1 VPTQEPLTL
10 DQAAEILARS
20 RKAVEQLVQRDAL
33 RVEREVDPESGR
45 TRRVWTT
52 REWIDEYLA
61 SPRAMSRSPAN
72 LPATTWSAV
81 AQVQAS
87 EGAWQ
92 RIAEEQALEIVRLK
106 ARIAELEV
114 RPDRR

>member
-1 VPTQEPLTL
+1 MLGRT
-10 DQAAEILARS
+10 
-20 RKAVEQLVQRDAL
+20 RKAVEQLVLRDAL

-52 REWIDEYLA
+52 RKWIDEYLA
-61 SPRAMSRSPAN
+61 RPRAMSRSSAN
-72 LPATTWSAV
+72 LPAATLPGV

-106 ARIAELEV
+106 ARIAELEG
-114 RPDRR
+114 PPQDR